1 MLEVSVNIN
10 REKILAQLHAVRT
23 KPRGNSVKEGT
34 ICTYNIVYAN
44 EVVGVMKGAYGCSID
59 LAIKLLEKFKEDGH
73 MYKTIAMVRM
83 IGEEDDKRRRK
94 K

>member
-1 MLEVSVNIN
+1 MLEVTVNIN
-10 REKILAQLHAVRT
+10 REKIVAQLHAVRT
-23 KPRGNSVKEGT
+23 KPKSNKVKDGT

-44 EVVGVMKGAYGCSID
+44 EVVGIMKGAYGCSVD
-59 LAIKLLEKFKEDGH
+59 LAIELLKRFKEDGH

-83 IGEEDDKRRRK
+83 IGEEDDKRKRK